1 MKNKLLTLIASLLFL
16 AGAAIFLYPYCMDWY
31 YEYQTK
37 RIITGYKNELE
48 GISKQMANGT
58 ASSSDQATN
67 QTQENITDS
76 ISEST
81 EKLDKLY
88 DEMALYNE
96 RIYENNQKDLTDP
109 FSYESASFDLTEYG
123 LADNLFG
130 YLTISAMDLE
140 LPIYLGATNENLAKG
155 AVHLG
160 LTSMPI
166 GGINTNSVLAAHR
179 GYRGI
184 PMFRDIQKLKTGDM
198 VTITTPFD
206 TLNYE
211 VVKTT
216 IILPEEIDKVL
227 IQPGRDMLTLFTCHP
242 YRQNSH
248 RYVVYCERT
257 YSSENPQGQ
266 AVDSEIVDS
275 NVVGS
280 KEETSTPQAENS
292 TGNLYSS
299 NGEDME
305 NGISQSEKQILLDKY
320 VPIVGVAILF
330 ILFIICLIIPGKNKS

>member
-96 RIYENNQKDLTDP
+96 RIYENIQKDLTDP
-109 FSYESASFDLTEYG
+109 FSYESASFDLAEYG

-160 LTSMPI
+160 QTSMPI

-184 PMFRDIQKLKTGDM
+184 PMFRDIQKLKAGDM

-206 TLNYE
+206 TLTYE
-211 VVKTT
+211 VVETA

-266 AVDSEIVDS
+266 AVDSEIADS
-275 NVVGS
+275 NTENS
-280 KEETSTPQAENS
+280 KEETSTPQAVNS
-292 TGNLYSS
+292 TGNLDSS

-305 NGISQSEKQILLDKY
+305 NAIFQSEKQILLDKY

-330 ILFIICLIIPGKNKS
+330 ILFIICLIIPGKKKS

>member
-1 MKNKLLTLIASLLFL
+1 MKNKLLTLISSLLFL

-96 RIYENNQKDLTDP
+96 RIYENIQKDLTDP

-160 LTSMPI
+160 QTSMPI

-184 PMFRDIQKLKTGDM
+184 PMFRDIQKLKAGDM

-206 TLNYE
+206 TLTYE
-211 VVKTT
+211 VVETA

-266 AVDSEIVDS
+266 AVDSEIADS
-275 NVVGS
+275 NTENS
-280 KEETSTPQAENS
+280 KEETSTPQAVNS
-292 TGNLYSS
+292 TGNLDSS

-305 NGISQSEKQILLDKY
+305 NAIFQSEKQILLDKY

-330 ILFIICLIIPGKNKS
+330 ILFIICLIIPGKKKS

>member
-96 RIYENNQKDLTDP
+96 RIYENIQKDLTDP
-109 FSYESASFDLTEYG
+109 FSYESASFDLAEYG

-160 LTSMPI
+160 QTSMPI

-184 PMFRDIQKLKTGDM
+184 PMFRDIQKLKAGDM

-206 TLNYE
+206 TLTYE
-211 VVKTT
+211 VVETA

-266 AVDSEIVDS
+266 AVDSEIADS
-275 NVVGS
+275 NTENS

-330 ILFIICLIIPGKNKS
+330 ILFIICLIIPGKKKS